1 MFGSPTPAR
10 GVEFAEFAQSAS
22 RSLTRTAYLIT
33 GDRELAAD
41 LVQETMVRTYVAWR
55 RVRHE
60 EALAY
65 ARRILVN
72 LDIDRRRRRP
82 AVPTDRVDR
91 AQPNAAE
98 AASDDRDEVVRMLAT
113 LPETQRRV
121 IVLRYFDDLT
131 EAAIADQLGISP
143 GTVKS
148 ACSRGLAAL
157 RAQYSPTVE
166 GGER

>member
-1 MFGSPTPAR
+1 MPSSVRGGSA
-10 GVEFAEFAQSAS
+10 EFAEFARSAATP
-22 RSLTRTAYLIT
+22 LARTAYLLS
-33 GDRELAAD
+33 GNRETAAE
-41 LVQETMVRTYVAWR
+41 LVQEALTRVYVAWR
-55 RVRHE
+55 RVRRE

-65 ARRILVN
+65 TRRVLVN

-82 AVPTDRVDR
+82 AVPVEEYDR
-91 AQPNAAE
+91 AVPNVAE

-121 IVLRYFDDLT
+121 IVLRYFEDLP
-131 EAAIADQLGISP
+131 EAAVAAQLGISL

-157 RAQYSPTVE
+157 RAHYSPVSE
-166 GGER
+166 GEER